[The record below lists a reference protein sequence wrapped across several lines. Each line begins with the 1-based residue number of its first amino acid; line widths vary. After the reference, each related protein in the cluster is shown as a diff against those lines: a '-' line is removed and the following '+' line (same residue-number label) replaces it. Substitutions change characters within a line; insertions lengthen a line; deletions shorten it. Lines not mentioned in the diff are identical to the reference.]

1 VDFIKIPG
9 LAEATRPLN
18 DRGSMGESALSIL
31 PSITGRLAR
40 LQQEKVCANL
50 TPSELFSFFLFFFGK
65 SEGKRLIDYKDLRTV
80 KQLADEAPFVTES
93 KIRWWIFHAESNGF
107 DAAMIKIGGRV
118 YIDKAA
124 FNKWLEGHRV
134 AA

>member
-1 VDFIKIPG
+1 
-9 LAEATRPLN
+9 
-18 DRGSMGESALSIL
+18 M
-31 PSITGRLAR
+31 
-40 LQQEKVCANL
+40 
-50 TPSELFSFFLFFFGK
+50 
-65 SEGKRLIDYKDLRTV
+65 
-80 KQLADEAPFVTES
+80 TES

-124 FNKWLEGHRV
+124 FNKWLESHRV